1 MITNI
6 KYYFCT
12 ETYTGE
18 IRDTCEEAKH
28 DAVEFLKNNSDY
40 CFIFRQEFWAA
51 FDTNGNLIYENHSKY
66 REFNA
71 ELEINKYNVQ
81 DYTNES

>member
-1 MITNI
+1 MINKV

-12 ETYTGE
+12 DNYTGE
-18 IRDTCEEAKH
+18 IRDTCEESIQ
-28 DAVEFLKNNSDY
+28 DAREYLKTHNDY

-51 FDTNGNLIYENHSKY
+51 FDKDGHLIYESHSKY

-71 ELEINKYNVQ
+71 ESEVNKNVQ
-81 DYTNES
+81 DYQNES